1 MSDII
6 IVETPKPAEPKK
18 YDSPRNNYLRESIK
32 QHIGLLRRELGHYE
46 QTTHGRLSFN
56 ESIETVLH
64 ELVKCYYEPS
74 AYNISSLSQAIDGWE
89 KGK

>member
-1 MSDII
+1 M
-6 IVETPKPAEPKK
+6 
-18 YDSPRNNYLRESIK
+18 
-32 QHIGLLRRELGHYE
+32 
-46 QTTHGRLSFN
+46 SFN